1 MKIKINKDNLIKIL
15 ISLDIIV
22 IVVILELMFLEKI
35 PEQEENKVK
44 VAIQSTKEKE
54 NNILDNQI
62 NNNLIENIVL
72 ENTNVEDSNTSNK
85 IEKLENT
92 DEKSEENSTAK
103 KTNDNTKSTNS
114 NTIKKDN
121 ESNKTSNN
129 NKNNSTSTSKPSND
143 KEESK
148 EEEEETKPSDDD
160 KNEDNGTF
168 YQSECKTMFNE
179 LNKFR
184 KENGK
189 KVLSYSNSLESYAKI
204 RAKEIAKS
212 FSHTRPG
219 GGTILDVSSIYGE
232 NIGLASLKNSNLML
246 DKFINSTEHRKNL
259 LNENFKT
266 VGIACYYSKEKNQFY
281 WVQLFGI

>member
-168 YQSECKTMFNE
+168 YQSECKTMYNE
-179 LNKFR
+179 ITNIR

-281 WVQLFGI
+281 WVPLFGI

>member
-281 WVQLFGI
+281 WVPLFGI

>member
-129 NKNNSTSTSKPSND
+129 NKNNSTSTSKPSDD

-148 EEEEETKPSDDD
+148 EEEEETKPADDD

>member
-44 VAIQSTKEKE
+44 VAIQSTNEKE

-62 NNNLIENIVL
+62 DNNLIENIVL
-72 ENTNVEDSNTSNK
+72 ENTNVEDSNTTNK

-103 KTNDNTKSTNS
+103 KTNNNTKSTNS

>member
-92 DEKSEENSTAK
+92 DEKSEENSTTK

>member
-1 MKIKINKDNLIKIL
+1 MKVKINKENLIKIL

-22 IVVILELMFLEKI
+22 IIVILELMLIEQI
-35 PEQEENKVK
+35 PPKEENKIK
-44 VAIQSTKEKE
+44 IATQTTNEEE
-54 NNILDNQI
+54 NNILDNEI

-72 ENTNVEDSNTSNK
+72 ENTNVEDSNTTNK

-92 DEKSEENSTAK
+92 DEKSKENSTAK

-114 NTIKKDN
+114 NTIKKDK
-121 ESNKTSNN
+121 ESNKTSNS
-129 NKNNSTSTSKPSND
+129 NKNNSTSTSKPSDD